1 MYLVTMAYVN
11 APSAVCVTTTSTGGK
26 FSPVSN
32 FMELHVLTLV
42 ATLIR
47 SWPLLIQFSITT
59 ITAIQSNSGTV
70 YLTKVRTWPQDMIH
84 AR

>member
-42 ATLIR
+42 ATLN
-47 SWPLLIQFSITT
+47 T
-59 ITAIQSNSGTV
+59 ILNHYYHSYSEQLRYCVSN
-70 YLTKVRTWPQDMIH
+70 
-84 AR
+84 